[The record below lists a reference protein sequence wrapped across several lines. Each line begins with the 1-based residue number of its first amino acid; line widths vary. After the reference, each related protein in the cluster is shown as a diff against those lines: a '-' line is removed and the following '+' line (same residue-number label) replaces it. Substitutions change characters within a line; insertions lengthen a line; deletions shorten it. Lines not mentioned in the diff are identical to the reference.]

1 MTPYATLLYFM
12 IVGILLIPVVAAG
25 YRKKRLGWY
34 NALVTFVVL
43 FMAFASDL
51 HQAYSFFAYVIWEII
66 LVSVYIRY
74 RSKHNSSLVFYLAI
88 FLSIIPLLLIKILP
102 AFELNNWFGFLGISY
117 LNFKNVQMVIDIRD
131 GSLTSLTIKE
141 QLSFLLF
148 FPTISSGPIDR
159 YKRFKKD
166 IDTVPSR
173 EEYHE
178 LLYKGINKIFLGFL
192 YKFIIGFLIN
202 SKLISTLFIQNHTL
216 LSDISYMYLYSL
228 YLFFDF
234 AGYSNFAIGFS
245 YIMGVKT
252 PENFNLP
259 FLSRNIKDF
268 WNRWHMSLSFWFR
281 DYVYMRFAFIMQ
293 KKKWIKNRFTISY
306 LGYLLL
312 FLLMGVWH
320 GLELHYIVYG
330 LYHALLII
338 SFDWFARKNKKYSFW
353 KKNKW
358 THAISIVITFHFIC
372 FGFLIFSG
380 RLF

>member
-1 MTPYATLLYFM
+1 MTPYATLLFFV
-12 IVGILLIPVVAAG
+12 IIGILLIPVVAAG
-25 YRKKRLGWY
+25 YREKRIGLY
-34 NALVTFVVL
+34 NAFITVVVL
-43 FMAFASDL
+43 FMAYASEI
-51 HQAYSFFAYVIWEII
+51 HQAYSILAYVIWEII
-66 LVSVYIRY
+66 LVTVYLRY
-74 RSKHNSSLVFYLAI
+74 RQKQNSSFIFYLVI
-88 FLSIIPLLLIKILP
+88 FLSIIPLLLVKVLP
-102 AFELNNWFGFLGISY
+102 FFELNSWFGFLGISY
-117 LNFKNVQMVIDIRD
+117 ITFKNVQMLIDIRD
-131 GSLTSLTIKE
+131 GSLTSMTIKE

-166 IDTVPSR
+166 METFPSR
-173 EEYHE
+173 EDYRE
-178 LLYKGINKIFLGFL
+178 LLYKGINKIFIGFL

-202 SKLISTLFIQNHTL
+202 TKLIATPLIQNHTL
-216 LSDISYMYLYSL
+216 ISDIGYMYLYSL

-234 AGYSNFAIGFS
+234 AGYSSFAIGFS

-281 DYVYMRFAFIMQ
+281 DYVYMRFAFMMQ

-338 SFDWFARKNKKYSFW
+338 SFDWFERKNKKHSFW

-358 THAISIVITFHFIC
+358 THAISIIITFHFIC
-372 FGFLIFSG
+372 FGFFIFSG